1 MTLDHRARS
10 RPSSSSAA
18 VAIVLIKS
26 TVACDSE
33 RAPIF
38 LRAMLFLATSTPHHF
53 IASEFMIIDS
63 LNFAN
68 AEEAINLP
76 SRMVNAFG
84 PAGTALFLG
93 NYILPGRDRYSLQ
106 PNP

>member
-1 MTLDHRARS
+1 
-10 RPSSSSAA
+10 
-18 VAIVLIKS
+18 
-26 TVACDSE
+26 
-33 RAPIF
+33 
-38 LRAMLFLATSTPHHF
+38 MLFLATSTPHHSL
-53 IASEFMIIDS
+53 ASEFMIIDG

-93 NYILPGRDRYSLQ
+93 NYILPGAGRVSIAT
-106 PNP
+106 